1 VVWLGMGLGIS
12 LMFLVGAVVFAAW
25 ATVRVCRLKRKLRQ
39 FVAPVSKEGGLN
51 GTFDRSADRHAL
63 YWCDFV
69 VICI

>member
-1 VVWLGMGLGIS
+1 
-12 LMFLVGAVVFAAW
+12 MFLVGAVVFAAW

-63 YWCDFV
+63 
-69 VICI
+69 